1 MNRAGSRLAA
11 YACLALSMSLVGS
24 YIALTR
30 PLVAALPVFLLAWLR
45 FGIGAIAMLR
55 WLRKPATEPALD
67 LRTRGL
73 IFLESFLGNFLF
85 TLCMVTGISMTSA
98 VSAGVILSA
107 IPGMVA
113 LFSWYF
119 LKESIGPRTWVS
131 LALGMGGIALL
142 ALVQADDH
150 GVGQLDPG
158 KMWLG
163 NALIFCAVLCESAY
177 AVIGKRLTA
186 VLSPKRISAI
196 INLCSLALI
205 TPLGLYAAWDF
216 DFTAPAGWIWPLL
229 VFYSLAASVWTV
241 WLWMTGVRS
250 VPASQ
255 AAVFM
260 VLMPLGTAAVG
271 VLVLGES
278 FTTVHVYA
286 FILALA
292 GLVLATLPTRSKSQ
306 TP

>member
-45 FGIGAIAMLR
+45 FGIGGIAMLR
-55 WLRKPATEPALD
+55 WLRKPATEPVLD

-163 NALIFCAVLCESAY
+163 NTLIFCAVLCESAY

-196 INLCSLALI
+196 INLCSLVLI

-229 VFYSLAASVWTV
+229 VFYSLAASVWMV